1 MQQHHPAASKRLG
14 VLHLTTHTVFVTHYG
29 YSSHYCIRI
38 LLDIIEQNIRH
49 RIHTVDIQLY
59 GCMNIEHIES
69 IEHRTYGCMK
79 YEYTYL

>member
-69 IEHRTYGCMK
+69 IEHRT
-79 YEYTYL
+79 